1 MIQRRE
7 NVTPLFWA
15 ELTFKRYEDAMIF
28 SVLIFSLRLDPTVRE
43 QVDENNFRYYY
54 GIFLESTNLN
64 LLDHIS
70 KFFRNNYKT
79 LWQRHL
85 KGTLQLKIL
94 RT

>member
-1 MIQRRE
+1 
-7 NVTPLFWA
+7 
-15 ELTFKRYEDAMIF
+15 MIF
-28 SVLIFSLRLDPTVRE
+28 CVFTFIFRLEPTVRK
-43 QVDENNFRYYY
+43 QLDENNFRHYY
-54 GIFLESTNLN
+54 GIFFESTILN

-70 KFFRNNYKT
+70 EFFRNKYET

>member
-1 MIQRRE
+1 
-7 NVTPLFWA
+7 
-15 ELTFKRYEDAMIF
+15 MIF
-28 SVLIFSLRLDPTVRE
+28 CVFIFIFRLEPTVRE
-43 QVDENNFRYYY
+43 QLDENNFRHYY
-54 GIFLESTNLN
+54 GIFFESTILN